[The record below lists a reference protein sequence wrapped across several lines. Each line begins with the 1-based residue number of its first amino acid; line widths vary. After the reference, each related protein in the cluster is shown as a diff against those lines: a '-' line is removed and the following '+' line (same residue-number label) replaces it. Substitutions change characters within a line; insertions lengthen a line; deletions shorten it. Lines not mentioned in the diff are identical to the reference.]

1 MVSVLLTNKY
11 GHFVI
16 GIILLWFNRCIIQS
30 IVYYSVD
37 KTESAAKN
45 IAMRFPFITQ
55 YSLSLQDF
63 PAQKEVFLIVLH
75 RCSCLKAILHC
86 WPKFHPPTYHGKWG
100 VTTVSRMAEYLFR
113 LIKMGKSTNNSPRKC
128 SYCILGK
135 CHSNST
141 M

>member
-16 GIILLWFNRCIIQS
+16 DIILLQFNRCIIQS

-55 YSLSLQDF
+55 YSLNLQDF
-63 PAQKEVFLIVLH
+63 PAQKAVFLIVLH
-75 RCSCLKAILHC
+75 RCSCLKATLHC
-86 WPKFHPPTYHGKWG
+86 
-100 VTTVSRMAEYLFR
+100 
-113 LIKMGKSTNNSPRKC
+113 
-128 SYCILGK
+128 
-135 CHSNST
+135 
-141 M
+141 

>member
-1 MVSVLLTNKY
+1 MVSVFLTTNY

-16 GIILLWFNRCIIQS
+16 GIILLWFNRCIVKS
-30 IVYYSVD
+30 IVHYSVN

-45 IAMRFPFITQ
+45 IVMSFPFTTQ

-63 PAQKEVFLIVLH
+63 SAEEEVFIIVLH
-75 RCSCLKAILHC
+75 RCSCLKVNLHC
-86 WPKFHPPTYHGKWG
+86 CPKFHPPTYRWKWG
-100 VTTVSRMAEYLFR
+100 VTTVSRMGEYLFI
-113 LIKMGKSTNNSPRKC
+113 LIKMGKSTINSPRKC
-128 SYCILGK
+128 SYHILGI